1 MTESNEKMLQPELTL
16 TLDPFSEPAPQMQ
29 TAQPEPPM
37 AQEQPKPA
45 FDESMLTEQ
54 ERQMVNNFAAQIDLS
69 NSSVILQYGAG
80 APKNKRDLT
89 ERALQNLRTLNEGEI

>member
-69 NSSVILQYGAG
+69 NSSVRRRWRTFPKAHWKMC
-80 APKNKRDLT
+80 APRIWAKSARC
-89 ERALQNLRTLNEGEI
+89 

>member
-37 AQEQPKPA
+37 AQEQPNRRSTKACSP
-45 FDESMLTEQ
+45 S
-54 ERQMVNNFAAQIDLS
+54 RS
-69 NSSVILQYGAG
+69 G
-80 APKNKRDLT
+80 RW
-89 ERALQNLRTLNEGEI
+89 

>member
-1 MTESNEKMLQPELTL
+1 MLQPELTL

-45 FDESMLTEQ
+45 FAKACSPS
-54 ERQMVNNFAAQIDLS
+54 RS
-69 NSSVILQYGAG
+69 G
-80 APKNKRDLT
+80 RW
-89 ERALQNLRTLNEGEI
+89 

>member
-1 MTESNEKMLQPELTL
+1 MTESNEKMLQPDLTL

-45 FDESMLTEQ
+45 FDESMLTE
-54 ERQMVNNFAAQIDLS
+54 
-69 NSSVILQYGAG
+69 
-80 APKNKRDLT
+80 
-89 ERALQNLRTLNEGEI
+89 